1 MDLNYGFYL
10 GGEAST
16 KQAGIV
22 FHALNGVYSF
32 PTTLFLNKK
41 GEIVQVH
48 SGFDGPGT
56 GIHFTHLQEATEALL
71 LKLLEE

>member
-1 MDLNYGFYL
+1 
-10 GGEAST
+10 

-22 FHALNGVYSF
+22 FNALNGVYSF

-56 GIHFTHLQEATEALL
+56 GVHFTHLKEATEALL